1 VADPA
6 IHVQPQPRKIIE
18 SSLRGKSTMKLTDTQ
33 HFLLVTIGAAS
44 LAASFAFGNTESQ
57 PSASQKPVAA
67 PTAERVVYFPT
78 QYTLNAP
85 IQVGEHIQA
94 F

>member
-1 VADPA
+1 
-6 IHVQPQPRKIIE
+6 
-18 SSLRGKSTMKLTDTQ
+18 MKLNDTQ

-44 LAASFAFGNTESQ
+44 LAASFAFGKTETQ
-57 PSASQKPVAA
+57 PSASRKPADA
-67 PTAERVVYFPT
+67 LSAERVVYFPA

-85 IQVGEHIQA
+85 IQVDEHIQA

>member
-1 VADPA
+1 
-6 IHVQPQPRKIIE
+6 
-18 SSLRGKSTMKLTDTQ
+18 MKLNDTQ

-44 LAASFAFGNTESQ
+44 LAASFAFGNTEPQSG
-57 PSASQKPVAA
+57 ASREPVAA
-67 PTAERVVYFPT
+67 PSAESVVYFPA

-85 IQVGEHIQA
+85 IQVDEHIQA

>member
-1 VADPA
+1 
-6 IHVQPQPRKIIE
+6 
-18 SSLRGKSTMKLTDTQ
+18 MKLNDNQ
-33 HFLLVTIGAAS
+33 NFLLFTIGAAS
-44 LAASFAFGNTESQ
+44 LAASFAFGNTQPQ

-67 PTAERVVYFPT
+67 PIAEKVVYFPA